1 MRPQRDG
8 RTLRDMIE
16 EEIRALE
23 LSLLTP
29 PVRTS
34 AERLHQLVSADFR
47 ELGAS
52 GKIYGKAEAIA
63 ALLSGPSLP
72 TNAGSPS
79 ELMDFRAVEVAPG
92 VALATYRTPRSL
104 RSSIWRREG
113 EGWRIYF
120 HQGTPVG

>member
-1 MRPQRDG
+1 
-8 RTLRDMIE
+8 MIE

-23 LSLLTP
+23 LSLLKP

-34 AERLHQLVSADFR
+34 AELLRQVVSDDFR

-52 GKIYGKAEAIA
+52 GTIYGKAEAIT
-63 ALLSGPSLP
+63 ALVNGPSLP
-72 TNAGSPS
+72 ADQASSP
-79 ELMDFRAVEVAPG
+79 ELIDFRAVEVAPG

-113 EGWRIYF
+113 DTWRIYF
-120 HQGTPVG
+120 HQGTRIE

>member
-1 MRPQRDG
+1 
-8 RTLRDMIE
+8 MIE

-63 ALLSGPSLP
+63 ALLAGPPLP
-72 TNAGSPS
+72 ASAGSAS
-79 ELMDFRAVEVAPG
+79 ELSDFHAVEVAPG

-113 EGWRIYF
+113 GAWRIYF